1 MQRHVS
7 TCRGAGLS
15 AKVTDV
21 PNVLLSQILQSRAE
35 GPVVDSH
42 ETLEALRKL
51 ALRMMSNLEPVNDR
65 SKYFDV
71 RLFED
76 GIRALDIVPAPG
88 RKVNKHLKICSLISA
103 DSDFYTT

>member
-1 MQRHVS
+1 MPH
-7 TCRGAGLS
+7 GLS
-15 AKVTDV
+15 ANVLGV
-21 PNVLLSQILQSRAE
+21 PNVTLGQILQSRAE
-35 GPVVDSH
+35 GPVVDSL

-51 ALRMMSNLEPVNDR
+51 ALRMMSNLEPVNNR

-88 RKVNKHLKICSLISA
+88 RKVNAHIKVCSLILA
-103 DSDFYTT
+103 GP